1 MNKIV
6 CLMSAFVLLTGTFS
20 CSEKKDSKT
29 SSIPAVSEPVTE
41 DGAVPEPVVSEF
53 REFSAEEFNTINVN
67 TEITDS
73 PLPLVSRS
81 FMASDLDL
89 GERIPPCKDEK
100 YRDRYIE
107 SVTGRINPND
117 GYVYDMDE
125 IIRGWEESLTEPEE
139 GEIRDIWA
147 EGPVA
152 YLYVIYDGM
161 CSECHECSIYRY
173 NVDTDEL
180 TEIFRH
186 SDGDNGFDIMEIR
199 TLNGEIFV
207 NTAEDGIFRL
217 DESSGQLEQILEGSG
232 QKYSDNIL
240 INDEGRL
247 IVRRII
253 NDTETVDK
261 DYKPQQGEVIYSDD
275 KGIHYKHVGSN
286 LSMSEYD
293 FSAGTWNEIYS
304 ACESSD
310 NSSESWGTKAYPDVC
325 GELFSYKEKPDDSR
339 KYDLV
344 TDEYRLHT
352 GLTNFSTVYA
362 GRDRVILSVTNGT
375 YAGSTSNKLHVFDF
389 AEMQHYVLDITN
401 YGSMCCALDDGVLVY
416 SGGNTGKAY
425 YIMPELGLTF
435 PVDRIGADEAGSD
448 VGYISYGNMYNSNRE
463 SVIFMTSYG
472 TGGTETT
479 DEYGNSYYIY
489 TDNEVVYYWYTAEE
503 KDE

>member
-29 SSIPAVSEPVTE
+29 SSIPAVSELVTE

-53 REFSAEEFNTINVN
+53 REFSPEEFNTINVN
-67 TEITDS
+67 TELTDR

-81 FMASDLDL
+81 FMGSDLDL

-107 SVTGRINPND
+107 SVPVRINPND

-125 IIRGWEESLTEPEE
+125 IIKGWEESLTEPEE
-139 GEIRDIWA
+139 GTIRDICVD
-147 EGPVA
+147 GPLV
-152 YLYVIYDGM
+152 YLYVIYDEW
-161 CSECHECSIYRY
+161 CDECHECSIYRY

-186 SDGDNGFDIMEIR
+186 SDGDKGFDILEIC

-207 NTAEDGIFRL
+207 NTIKDGIFRL

-232 QKYSDNIL
+232 RKYSDNL
-240 INDEGRL
+240 FPNDAGKL
-247 IVRRII
+247 IVRRITR
-253 NDTETVDK
+253 DTEPVDK
-261 DYKPQQGEVIYSDD
+261 DYEPKSGETMYSDNNVD
-275 KGIHYKHVGSN
+275 FYIERGSN
-286 LSMSEYD
+286 ISMSEYD
-293 FSAGTWNEIYS
+293 LTAGSWNELYS
-304 ACESSD
+304 VYESTD
-310 NSSESWGTKAYPDVC
+310 NSDYNGTSTWGTKALPDVS
-325 GELFSYKEKPDDSR
+325 GELISYKEKPEGSR

-352 GLTNFSTVYA
+352 SITNFTTVYA
-362 GRDRVILSVTNGT
+362 GRDRVILSVTNGD
-375 YAGSTSNKLHVFDF
+375 YAGSTSNKLHVFDL
-389 AEMQHYVLDITN
+389 ASLQHYVLDISN
-401 YGSMCCALDDGVLVY
+401 YGSMCCALDEGVLVY

-435 PVDRIGADEAGSD
+435 PVDRVGSGEAH
-448 VGYISYGNMYNSNRE
+448 INYGNMYNSK
-463 SVIFMTSYG
+463 SDCVLFMTSYS
-472 TGGTETT
+472 TGESIET
-479 DEYGNSYYIY
+479 DENGNTYMVF
-489 TDNEVVYYWYTAEE
+489 TDHEVVYYWYTAEE